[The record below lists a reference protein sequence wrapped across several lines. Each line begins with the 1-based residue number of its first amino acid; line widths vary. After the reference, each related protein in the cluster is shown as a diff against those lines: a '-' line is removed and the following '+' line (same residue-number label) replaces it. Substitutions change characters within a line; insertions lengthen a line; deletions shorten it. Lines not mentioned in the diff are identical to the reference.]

1 MLTWNEM
8 RDRATKFAR
17 AWRDETREMGEYQ
30 TFWNEFFDIFGVKR
44 RSVAIYQQQVE
55 KLGGGRGFID
65 LFQPGKLIAEHKS
78 AGKDLDE
85 AFMQAIEYSAA
96 LPEDIR
102 PRYIII
108 TDYAHMRLCDL
119 EGENGKMEKYEFP
132 LSDLP
137 KHIRHFAFIPG
148 YEVRKYREQ
157 DPVNRKAVRVV
168 VNLYQTLAKSNYP
181 REHLG
186 HLLVR
191 LVFCYF
197 ADDAG
202 IFPPGEPFR
211 YYLALG
217 GNEDGS
223 DFGSRLDAV
232 FSTLNTPEDK
242 RQTTLDERLA
252 ELPYVNGGLFADYL
266 PVVFF
271 NREMR
276 RAVLDACEF
285 NWSAVSPEIFGSMFQ
300 FVLETDSGDTRHDFG
315 AHYTSE
321 KNILKVIDGLFMDE
335 LRAEFSKAAKNPAK
349 LSALWEKIARIT
361 LLDPACGCG
370 NFLVVAYRE
379 LRRLELE
386 ILKRLHPHD
395 ASQVEGGG
403 QTALPIDTR
412 HLSKLSVERMYGIEL
427 LHFPAEI
434 AKLSLWLTDHL
445 ANIELGN
452 YFGVPFVKLPLTE
465 SPHIKEGNALTVD
478 WESIVPK
485 ENLSYILGN
494 PPFISKQD
502 RDASQKSDMELV
514 FGKLKGAGELDY
526 VTAWY
531 KKAAKYIQGTN
542 IKTAFVSTNSIAQG
556 EQTGILWPEMFQQ
569 GVKIFFAHRTFK
581 WSNEAP
587 GKAAVFCVIIG
598 FGIQEP
604 EHRYLFDYEDPSG
617 EPHMLEAKNINPYL
631 VDAPDIVVTARR
643 KPLSDVPPAVFGSMP
658 NDTGQFLFEDAAE
671 KDAFIAQEPGAAK
684 FIRPLLSAK
693 EYLQGG
699 LRYCLWL
706 KDASPEELRALP
718 LVMRRVETVR
728 MNRETSTRAA
738 TKALAET
745 SYLFGEDRQPSTD
758 YILIPRVSSER
769 RRYVPMGFFSPENI
783 AGDTCIV
790 IPNAT
795 LYHLGVLQSDMHM
808 TWMRSVCGRMKS
820 DYRYSNELVY
830 NNFPWPGNPSAEVK
844 KVVEDAAQAVLDAR
858 AAHPGATLA
867 DLYDPLS
874 MPKDLLDAHHAL
886 DRAVDRAYGITKPFP
901 SESARLEF
909 LFEMYQQQ
917 LQQTPT
923 KKT

>member
-8 RDRATKFAR
+8 RNRATIFAR
-17 AWRDETREMGEYQ
+17 EWKDEKRETGEYQ
-30 TFWNEFFDIFGVKR
+30 SFWNDFFDIFGIKR

-55 KLGGGRGFID
+55 KLGGGRGAID
-65 LFQPGKLIAEHKS
+65 LFQPSKLIAEHKS

-85 AFMQAIEYSAA
+85 AFAQAMDYAVA

-102 PRYIII
+102 PRYIIV

-119 EGENGKMEKYEFP
+119 EGEDGKIEKHEFP
-132 LSDLP
+132 LAELP

-191 LVFCYF
+191 LVFCFF

-202 IFPPGEPFR
+202 VFPPGEPFK

-217 GNEDGS
+217 SNEDGS
-223 DFGSRLDAV
+223 DFGARLDAA

-242 RQTTLDERLA
+242 RQTTLGNHLA

-271 NREMR
+271 DHEMR

-300 FVLETDSGDTRHDFG
+300 FVLEIDPGDLRHDFG

-321 KNILKVIDGLFMDE
+321 KNILKVIDGLFMDD
-335 LRAEFSKAAKNPAK
+335 LRAELSVAGKNTSKLN
-349 LSALWEKIARIT
+349 ALWEKIGRIT

-386 ILKRLHPHD
+386 ILKRLHPHV

-403 QTALPIDTR
+403 QTALPIDIR

-427 LHFPAEI
+427 LPFPAEI

-445 ANIELGN
+445 ANKELGD

-465 SPHIKEGNALTVD
+465 RPHIVKGNALTTD
-478 WESIVPK
+478 WESVVPK
-485 ENLSYILGN
+485 GNLSYILGN

-502 RDASQKSDMELV
+502 RDDSQKNDMALI

-531 KKAAKYIQGTN
+531 EKAINYIQDTR
-542 IKTAFVSTNSIAQG
+542 IQCAFVSTNSIIQG
-556 EQTGILWPEMFQQ
+556 EQAGILWPNLFEK
-569 GVKIFFAHRTFK
+569 GVKISFAHRTFK

-598 FGIQEP
+598 FDLYEP
-604 EHRYLFDYEDPSG
+604 EHRYLFDYVDPAG
-617 EPHMLEAKNINPYL
+617 EPHGIEARNINPYL

-643 KPLSDVPPAVFGSMP
+643 KPLSDIPPAVFGSMP

-728 MNRETSTRAA
+728 MNRETSTRAT

-745 SYLFGEDRQPSTD
+745 PYLFGEDRQPSTD
-758 YILIPRVSSER
+758 
-769 RRYVPMGFFSPENI
+769 
-783 AGDTCIV
+783 
-790 IPNAT
+790 
-795 LYHLGVLQSDMHM
+795 
-808 TWMRSVCGRMKS
+808 
-820 DYRYSNELVY
+820 
-830 NNFPWPGNPSAEVK
+830 
-844 KVVEDAAQAVLDAR
+844 
-858 AAHPGATLA
+858 
-867 DLYDPLS
+867 
-874 MPKDLLDAHHAL
+874 
-886 DRAVDRAYGITKPFP
+886 
-901 SESARLEF
+901 
-909 LFEMYQQQ
+909 
-917 LQQTPT
+917 
-923 KKT
+923 

>member
-17 AWRDETREMGEYQ
+17 TWKDETRETGEYQ
-30 TFWNEFFDIFGVKR
+30 TFWNEFFDIFGIKR

-85 AFMQAIEYSAA
+85 AFTQAIDYSAT

-102 PRYIII
+102 PRYIIV
-108 TDYAHMRLCDL
+108 TDYARMRLCDL
-119 EGENGKMEKYEFP
+119 EGEDGKVDKYEFS
-132 LSDLP
+132 LSELP

-157 DPVNRKAVRVV
+157 DPVNRKAVRVI
-168 VNLYQTLAKSNYP
+168 VNLYRALAQSNYP

-191 LVFCYF
+191 LVFCFF

-202 IFPPGEPFR
+202 IFPPGDPFR

-217 GNEDGS
+217 GDEEGS

-242 RQTTLDERLA
+242 RQTTIADFLG

-300 FVLETDSGDTRHDFG
+300 FVLETNPGDMRHDFG

-321 KNILKVIDGLFMDE
+321 KNILKVIDGLFMDDLRTE
-335 LRAEFSKAAKNPAK
+335 LSSAGKNSTK
-349 LSALWEKIARIT
+349 LTALWEKLGNIT

-386 ILKRLHPHD
+386 ILKRLHPQA
-395 ASQVEGGG
+395 ASQVEGG
-403 QTALPIDTR
+403 QVALPIEIK
-412 HLSKLSVERMYGIEL
+412 HLSKLSVENMYGIEL

-434 AKLSLWLTDHL
+434 AKLSLWLADHL
-445 ANIELGN
+445 ANKELGD

-465 SPHIKEGNALTVD
+465 QPHIKEGNALTLD
-478 WESIVPK
+478 WEEIVPK
-485 ENLSYILGN
+485 EKLSYILGN

-502 RDASQKSDMELV
+502 RDDNQKGDMELV
-514 FGKLKGAGELDY
+514 FGNLKGAGELDY

-531 KKAAKYIQGTN
+531 EKAAKYIQGTN
-542 IKTAFVSTNSIAQG
+542 IKTAFVSTNSIIQG
-556 EQTGILWPEMFQQ
+556 EQAGILWPELFRQ
-569 GVKIFFAHRTFK
+569 GVKVFFAHRTFK

-598 FGIQEP
+598 FSLREP
-604 EHRYLFDYEDPSG
+604 EHRYLFDYLDPAG
-617 EPHMLEAKNINPYL
+617 EPHIIKAKNINPYL
-631 VDAPDIVVTARR
+631 VDAPNIVVTARR

-658 NDTGQFLFEDAAE
+658 NDTGQFLLENATE
-671 KDAFIAQEPGAAK
+671 KDAFIAEEPGAVK

-728 MNRETSTRAA
+728 MNRETSARVA

-745 SYLFGEDRQPSTD
+745 PYLFGEDRQPDTD

-769 RRYVPMGFFSPENI
+769 RRYVPMGFFGPENI

-795 LYHLGVLQSDMHM
+795 PYHLGVLQSEMHM
-808 TWMRSVCGRMKS
+808 TWMRSVCGRLES
-820 DYRYSNELVY
+820 RYRYSNELVY
-830 NNFPWPGNPSAEVK
+830 NNFPWPEEVSEK
-844 KVVEDAAQAVLDAR
+844 KKRAVEDAAQAVLDAR
-858 AAHPGATLA
+858 ATHPGATLA
-867 DLYDPLS
+867 DLYDPNT

-901 SESARLEF
+901 SESVRLEF
-909 LFEMYQQQ
+909 LFEKYQE
-917 LQQTPT
+917 LTA
-923 KKT
+923 K

>member
-17 AWRDETREMGEYQ
+17 AWKDETRETGEYQ
-30 TFWNEFFDIFGVKR
+30 TFWNEFFDIFGIKR

-55 KLGGGRGFID
+55 KLGGGRGYID

-85 AFMQAIEYSAA
+85 AFVQAIEYAAA
-96 LPEDIR
+96 LHEDIR
-102 PRYIII
+102 PRYIIV
-108 TDYAHMRLCDL
+108 TDYAHMHLCDL
-119 EGENGKMEKYEFP
+119 EGENGKVDKYEFP
-132 LSDLP
+132 LSELP

-168 VNLYQTLAKSNYP
+168 VNLYQALARSNYP

-191 LVFCYF
+191 LVFCFF

-202 IFPPGEPFR
+202 VFPPGDPFR

-217 GNEDGS
+217 SDEEGN
-223 DFGSRLDAV
+223 DFGARLDAV
-232 FSTLNTPEDK
+232 FSTLNTPEER
-242 RQTTLDERLA
+242 RQTTLDNFLA

-271 NREMR
+271 NRDMR
-276 RAVLDACEF
+276 NAVLNACEF

-300 FVLETDSGDTRHDFG
+300 FVLETDPGDVRHDFG

-321 KNILKVIDGLFMDE
+321 KNILKVIDGLFMDD
-335 LRAEFSKAAKNPAK
+335 LRAELSTAGKNTAK
-349 LSALWEKIARIT
+349 LNALWEKIARIT

-386 ILKRLHPHD
+386 ILKRLHPQI

-403 QTALPIDTR
+403 QTALPIDIR
-412 HLSKLSVERMYGIEL
+412 DLSKLSVERMYGIEL

-445 ANIELGN
+445 ANIELGD
-452 YFGVPFVKLPLTE
+452 YFGTPFVKLPLTE
-465 SPHIKEGNALTVD
+465 SPHIKEGNALTIN
-478 WESIVPK
+478 WEEIVPR

-502 RDASQKSDMELV
+502 RDANQKSDMELV
-514 FGKLKGAGELDY
+514 FGKLKGAVELDY

-531 KKAAKYIQGTN
+531 EKAAEYMQGTD
-542 IKTAFVSTNSIAQG
+542 IKTAFVSTNSIVQG
-556 EQTGILWPEMFQQ
+556 EQVGILWPELFQQ

-598 FGIQEP
+598 FGLHEP
-604 EHRYLFDYEDPSG
+604 EHRYLFDYEDPAG
-617 EPHMLEAKNINPYL
+617 EPHILEAKNINPYL

-671 KDAFIAQEPGAAK
+671 KDAFIAQEPSAAK

-728 MNRETSTRAA
+728 MNRETSPRAA
-738 TKALAET
+738 TQALAET
-745 SYLFGEDRQPSTD
+745 PYLFGEDRQPSTD

-795 LYHLGVLQSDMHM
+795 LYHLGVLQSEMHM
-808 TWMRSVCGRMKS
+808 TFMRAVCGRLKS

-830 NNFPWPGNPSAEVK
+830 NNFPWPEKPMAEMK
-844 KVVEDAAQAVLDAR
+844 KTVEDAMQTVLDAR
-858 AAHPGATLA
+858 AAHSGATLS
-867 DLYDPLS
+867 DLYDPLT
-874 MPKDLLDAHHAL
+874 MPTNLLSAHHAL

-909 LFEMYQQQ
+909 LFQHYES
-917 LQQTPT
+917 LL
-923 KKT
+923 